1 MENGSSKFRRPTK
14 SYHKIYGSKEN
25 DSEIDFEEE
34 PRTALMA
41 SKTTKKP
48 IKSDD
53 NYLLPK
59 QLKRKRR
66 VLRLEQK
73 EIEMIKSHWKNKENV
88 KLQQMN

>member
-1 MENGSSKFRRPTK
+1 MENGSSKVQEPTK
-14 SYHKIYGSKEN
+14 SYYKIYGSKEN

-48 IKSDD
+48 IREND

-59 QLKRKRR
+59 Q
-66 VLRLEQK
+66 
-73 EIEMIKSHWKNKENV
+73 
-88 KLQQMN
+88 

>member
-1 MENGSSKFRRPTK
+1 MEVQSSGDQQK

-34 PRTALMA
+34 DRWRA
-41 SKTTKKP
+41 KTTKKP

-59 QLKRKRR
+59 QLKRK
-66 VLRLEQK
+66 K
-73 EIEMIKSHWKNKENV
+73 KY
-88 KLQQMN
+88 